1 MRQREFHQSVAT
13 VDFQL
18 AADVGTVSF
27 DRTMTNTQSVG
38 DFLAGFI
45 FGNQLEDTPLG
56 TGEIV
61 ETWVVLLQRHRSTMA
76 VDERGRHGWAGVVV
90 TGGNGADAGHDIRDS
105 AVLQDVTLASEF
117 ERLI

>member
-27 DRTMTNTQSVG
+27 DRTMTDTQFIG
-38 DFLAGFI
+38 DFLTGFI
-45 FGNQLEDTPLG
+45 FGDQLEDTPLG

-61 ETWVVLLQRHRSTMA
+61 ETWVVLPQRHRSTMA
-76 VDERGRHGWAGVVV
+76 VDERGCHGWAGVVL
-90 TGGNGADAGHDIRDS
+90 TGGNCADAGHDVRDG
-105 AVLQDVTLASEF
+105 AVLQDVTLTPEF